1 MHGLENQTRESINM
15 LIDRGTPFVV
25 ALNKIDRLHEWK
37 TFADDSSFK
46 SLKHQSKFT
55 QQLFQEQYIPALTQL
70 NQMEINAEL
79 YWKNKNPLEF
89 MSIVPTSAITGEGLP
104 DLLAWITHYC
114 QKYQAESIKKNHDDF
129 SATVLEVK
137 KIDGLGSTV
146 DIILVNGTLQEEDKI
161 VLSGFQGPIVTTVR
175 SLLTPHPMK
184 EMRIKNEYLHHK
196 VVVGSMGVKLLAQ
209 GLESALAGC
218 SIYKYRDEEELEA
231 YKMLLAKDI
240 KKIKKKIKLKKEGV
254 GVAAST
260 LGSLEAL
267 LVFLKESKIPVSTIC
282 IGDVSKSDLFKVLA
296 PFVAEENPSTRTE
309 FLTMLCFDV
318 KILPEAQKFA
328 DDYKIKIIK
337 ANIIYHLFDG
347 FTKHVENVKE
357 IRRNTEGKD
366 AVFPCVLKTV
376 MVFNKKSPIILGVDV
391 VKGILR
397 AGTPLCIKKKGGRT
411 SKLILIPR
419 NHQNRSR

>member
-1 MHGLENQTRESINM
+1 
-15 LIDRGTPFVV
+15 
-25 ALNKIDRLHEWK
+25 
-37 TFADDSSFK
+37 
-46 SLKHQSKFT
+46 
-55 QQLFQEQYIPALTQL
+55 
-70 NQMEINAEL
+70 MEINADL
-79 YWKNKNPLEF
+79 YWKNKDPLEYT
-89 MSIVPTSAITGEGLP
+89 SIIPTSAITGEGLP
-104 DLLAWITHYC
+104 DLLAWITYYC
-114 QKYQAESIKKNHDDF
+114 QKFQHKSILKNHDEF
-129 SATVLEVK
+129 NATVLEVK

-146 DIILVNGTLQEEDKI
+146 DIILVNGTLQEEDRI

-196 VVVGSMGVKLLAQ
+196 AVVGSIGVKLLAQ
-209 GLESALAGC
+209 GLETALAGC
-218 SIYKYRDEEELEA
+218 SIYKYEDEEELDA

-240 KKIKKKIKLKKEGV
+240 KKVKKKIKLKKEGV

-296 PFVAEENPSTRTE
+296 PFVAEENPSENTE

-328 DDYKIKIIK
+328 EDYKIKMIS

-347 FTKHVENVKE
+347 FTKYVQEVKE
-357 IRRNTEGKD
+357 KKRKTEGKN

-376 MVFNKKSPIILGVDV
+376 MVFNKKDPIILGVDV

-397 AGTPLCIKKKGGRT
+397 VGTPICTKKNGSKDTVRANGRYY
-411 SKLILIPR
+411 
-419 NHQNRSR
+419 